1 MIIVT
6 AVYQLHGVQYTSNHI
21 EKPAVNINL
30 GLPLLLS
37 NAYKRSDVRIS
48 MWQHLHSPQRAT
60 SKTACR
66 DNHKTS
72 LSQDNTITRTITR
85 LDSHKTRLDNH
96 KTQNK
101 AN

>member
-30 GLPLLLS
+30 GLPVLLS
-37 NAYKRSDVRIS
+37 NAYKRR
-48 MWQHLHSPQRAT
+48 RAT
-60 SKTACR
+60 SKIACR
-66 DNHKTS
+66 DNHKTN

-96 KTQNK
+96 ETQNK